1 MTWVKVCGLTR
12 PEDVEMAVEA
22 GADAIG
28 FVLAPTSVRRV
39 TVERAARLM
48 ADVPALRILVTAD
61 LDPAEVLA
69 AVAVTAADGV
79 QPHGRH
85 SSAAADAAAARGLF
99 VLHPVAVSGTAL
111 RPEPQAIPADQIPI
125 LDTSHARLHGGTGK
139 PFDWSAIVRPER
151 RFVLAGGLGADNIS
165 EAVERV
171 DPWGVD
177 ASSRLEMSPGIKDPA
192 KVAAFIREAKRT

>member
-12 PEDVEMAVEA
+12 PEDVEVAVEA
-22 GADAIG
+22 GADAVG

-39 TVERAARLM
+39 TVEQAAKLM
-48 ADVPALRILVTAD
+48 ADVPATRILVTAD
-61 LDPAEVLA
+61 AEPDEVLA
-69 AVAVTAADGV
+69 AAAATGADGV

-85 SSAAADAAAARGLF
+85 SGAVAEAAAARGLL
-99 VLHPVAVSGTAL
+99 VLRPVAVSGAAL
-111 RPEPQAIPADQIPI
+111 RPEPQTIPTDQIPI

-139 PFDWSAIVRPER
+139 AFDWSAIVRPER
-151 RFVLAGGLGADNIS
+151 RFVLAGGLSADNVS

-177 ASSRLEMSPGIKDPA
+177 ASSRLEMGPGTKDPA

>member
-12 PEDVEMAVEA
+12 PEDVEVAVEA
-22 GADAIG
+22 GADAVG

-39 TVERAARLM
+39 TVEQAAKLM
-48 ADVPALRILVTAD
+48 ADVPATRILVTAD
-61 LDPAEVLA
+61 AEPDEVLA
-69 AVAVTAADGV
+69 AVAATGADGV

-85 SSAAADAAAARGLF
+85 SGAVAEAAAARGLL
-99 VLHPVAVSGTAL
+99 VLRPVAVSGAAL
-111 RPEPQAIPADQIPI
+111 RPEPQTIARDQIPI

-139 PFDWSAIVRPER
+139 AFDWSAIVRPER
-151 RFVLAGGLGADNIS
+151 RFVLAGVLSADNVS

-177 ASSRLEMSPGIKDPA
+177 ASSRLEMGPGIKDPA